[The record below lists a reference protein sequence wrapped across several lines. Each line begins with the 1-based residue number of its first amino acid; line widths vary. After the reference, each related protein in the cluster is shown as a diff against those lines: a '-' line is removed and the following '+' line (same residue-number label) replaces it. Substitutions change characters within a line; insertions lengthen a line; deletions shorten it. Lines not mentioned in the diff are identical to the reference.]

1 MIQISAYRAIL
12 LHQGGCCMYLLSS
25 SNQEQDALTHIWAH
39 LSCDLQ
45 TCVIG
50 LLAQLALNAV
60 VARSQNP
67 SQGEEARHVGQAA
80 NPQNPS

>member
-1 MIQISAYRAIL
+1 MIEIFAFHANL
-12 LHQGGCCMYLLSS
+12 LHQGGCCMYPLFSP
-25 SNQEQDALTHIWAH
+25 NQEQDALTHIWAH
-39 LSCDLQ
+39 LSSDLQ

-60 VARSQNP
+60 VVRSHNQF
-67 SQGEEARHVGQAA
+67 QREEVRHVEQAA

>member
-1 MIQISAYRAIL
+1 
-12 LHQGGCCMYLLSS
+12 MYPLFS

-39 LSCDLQ
+39 LSSDLQ

-60 VARSQNP
+60 VARSQN
-67 SQGEEARHVGQAA
+67 QFQREEVRHVEQAA
-80 NPQNPS
+80 NPQNPF